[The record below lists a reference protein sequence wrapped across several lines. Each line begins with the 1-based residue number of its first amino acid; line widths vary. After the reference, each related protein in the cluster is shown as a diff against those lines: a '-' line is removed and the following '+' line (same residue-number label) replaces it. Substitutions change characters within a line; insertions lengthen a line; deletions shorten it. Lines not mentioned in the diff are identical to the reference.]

1 MSFDAI
7 KKVARPFIEGLATAV
22 VGILSASLQ
31 TGLTQ
36 KKSPDLLKV
45 WRRIAFASLQA
56 SGRHAQR
63 TKPPIGLVFL
73 LH

>member
-31 TGLTQ
+31 TGLAH
-36 KKSPDLLKV
+36 KKS
-45 WRRIAFASLQA
+45 RQIS
-56 SGRHAQR
+56 
-63 TKPPIGLVFL
+63 
-73 LH
+73 